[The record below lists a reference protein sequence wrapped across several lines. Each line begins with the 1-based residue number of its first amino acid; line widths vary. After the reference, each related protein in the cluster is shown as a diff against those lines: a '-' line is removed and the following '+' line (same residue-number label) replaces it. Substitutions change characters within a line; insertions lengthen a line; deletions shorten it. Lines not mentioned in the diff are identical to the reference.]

1 MNISLHFAAGAA
13 LVLLL
18 SGHAYAGQATPASSQ
33 GEGRTL
39 QADQAGSADRA
50 ATAPSGS
57 SVVER
62 DRKRYENQKRAA
74 DKRAAQLKRAN
85 KAGKPAAGSS
95 VVERDQKRYENQKR
109 AAEQRAAEIRKTEMA
124 EQKRDARQ
132 QKPADVQGQ
141 APAAK

>member
-74 DKRAAQLKRAN
+74 DRRAAQLKRAN
-85 KAGKPAAGSS
+85 KATGSS
-95 VVERDQKRYENQKR
+95 VVERDQKRYDNQKR
-109 AAEQRAAEIRKTEMA
+109 AAERRAAEIRKTEMA